1 MGPGK
6 RPRQGVLA
14 RVGRPAVVGA
24 AFLLVA
30 MAGNP
35 RVNADCAC
43 GKSWPHW
50 RCAARLHRV
59 AEHLPAP
66 ADLSNPEFG
75 GTWYWVRSPEQ
86 ERRVVMSLFNRYC
99 IRCHG
104 VDGRGVWDIPDVP
117 DFTNTVWQASRPEQ
131 YRARVILEGRGAVMP
146 SFRGVI
152 TLEEAFGLARYLH
165 SFVPGHEVSRPGLG
179 HDGSSGTPPTQTTV
193 PPATAPTQAPIAT
206 PPPLPAPPPTTIPAP
221 PSPSTPGPFHR

>member
-1 MGPGK
+1 MGVGDCLE
-6 RPRQGVLA
+6 RRILA
-14 RVGRPAVVGA
+14 RAARPAIVGVA
-24 AFLLVA
+24 LLFVA
-30 MAGNP
+30 MVGNP
-35 RVNADCAC
+35 RASADCAC
-43 GKSWPHW
+43 GKSWPHL
-50 RCAARLHRV
+50 RCAARLHHV
-59 AEHLPAP
+59 AGHLPAP

-86 ERRVVMSLFNRYC
+86 ERRMVMNLFNRYC

-152 TLEEAFGLARYLH
+152 TLEEAHALARYLH
-165 SFVPGHEVSRPGLG
+165 SFVPGREVSRPGLG
-179 HDGSSGTPPTQTTV
+179 HEGSSSTPPTRSAVPSASTPTST
-193 PPATAPTQAPIAT
+193 PPATTTPSPTPV
-206 PPPLPAPPPTTIPAP
+206 PAPSPAP
-221 PSPSTPGPFHR
+221 PSPNTPSPFNR